1 MDNIWLGR
9 YPTKFGFITS
19 EKEMYRRTSE
29 IFDDLG
35 IKTDPHRIMSTM
47 SVADRQMAEIAKAV
61 SYEAKVIVL
70 DEPTSSLSDR
80 EVEHL
85 FSIIEKLRKRG
96 CGIIYISHKMD
107 EILRI
112 SDEITVMRDGKHIAT
127 EPAKEMTVSR
137 IIHLM
142 VGRELTEL
150 FPEKTNHPGRVI
162 LNVENLSSKHNHV
175 RDVSF
180 EIREGEVVG
189 FAGLAGAGRTEVIEN
204 LFGISERESGK
215 IFLDGKEIKNRN
227 PREAIKNGFALVTE
241 ERRATGIFGN
251 LDICENTTVARLK
264 HYVKYGFLFDK
275 LRKKDTERT
284 IKSMN
289 VKTASQRTH
298 IKLLSGGNQ
307 QKVILG
313 RWMLTEPR
321 ILMLDEPT
329 RGIDVG
335 AKFEIYKLIDS
346 LAASGKAIIAV
357 SSELPELLGICD
369 RIYVMSSG
377 RIAGVVNARETSQ
390 EEIMTLASKF
400 M

>member
-1 MDNIWLGR
+1 
-9 YPTKFGFITS
+9 
-19 EKEMYRRTSE
+19 
-29 IFDDLG
+29 
-35 IKTDPHRIMSTM
+35 
-47 SVADRQMAEIAKAV
+47 
-61 SYEAKVIVL
+61 
-70 DEPTSSLSDR
+70 
-80 EVEHL
+80 
-85 FSIIEKLRKRG
+85 
-96 CGIIYISHKMD
+96 
-107 EILRI
+107 
-112 SDEITVMRDGKHIAT
+112 
-127 EPAKEMTVSR
+127 MTVNK

-150 FPEKTNHPGRVI
+150 FPEKTNSPGKVI
-162 LNVENLSSKHNHV
+162 LRVEGLSSKHNHV
-175 RDVSF
+175 REVSF

-215 IFLDGKEIKNRN
+215 IFLDGREIKNRN

-264 HYVKYGFLFDK
+264 GYVRYGLISDRE
-275 LRKKDTERT
+275 RKKDTEKT
-284 IKSMN
+284 IRSMN

-377 RIAGVVNARETSQ
+377 RIAGVVKARETSQ